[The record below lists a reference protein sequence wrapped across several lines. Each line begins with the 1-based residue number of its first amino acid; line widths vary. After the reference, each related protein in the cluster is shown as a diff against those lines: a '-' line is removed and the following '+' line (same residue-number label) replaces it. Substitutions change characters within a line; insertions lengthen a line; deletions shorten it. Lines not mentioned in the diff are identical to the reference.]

1 MRMRSNNHWA
11 GVSNH
16 GMSDGVS
23 NNGVSDGVGNN
34 GVGSNSDSGPVLGGA
49 GVGDVL
55 DDSVPVVRV
64 GDSLDP
70 AVRQVDRVAPGGG
83 VSVSLLR
90 LGEVGPAVVV
100 RHAVLV
106 AVDRRL
112 GEIIRHVAR
121 PGVGNQHSG
130 R

>member
-16 GMSDGVS
+16 G
-23 NNGVSDGVGNN
+23 VSDGVGNN
-34 GVGSNSDSGPVLGGA
+34 GVGSKSDSGTVLGGA
-49 GVGDVL
+49 SVGDVL
-55 DDSVPVVRV
+55 DDSVSVVSV